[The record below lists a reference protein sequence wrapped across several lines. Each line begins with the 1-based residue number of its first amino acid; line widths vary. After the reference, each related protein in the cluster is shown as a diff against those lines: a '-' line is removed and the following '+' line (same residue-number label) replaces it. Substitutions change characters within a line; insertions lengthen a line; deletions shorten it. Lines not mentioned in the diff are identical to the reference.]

1 MKNKV
6 KRTILL
12 LLVAVILF
20 SATMVVPAL
29 HASVWKE
36 WMQGAALGLMLAGII
51 SIISTLVDYLKLNN
65 THK

>member
-20 SATMVVPAL
+20 SASMVVPAL
-29 HASVWKE
+29 HASKWKDF
-36 WMQGAALGLMLAGII
+36 MQGAALGLMLAGII
-51 SIISTLVDYLKLNN
+51 SIITVLIDYVKSGKNN
-65 THK
+65 